1 MIIKTVEF
9 YGSAVE
15 RHQYP
20 IDNLPEVVLCGRS
33 NVGKSSFIN
42 AMLNMKK
49 IARVSSTP
57 GKTRL
62 VNFFLINKQF
72 YFVDL
77 PGYGYAHV
85 SFDNQDDFKTRVE
98 KYLDFRPQLKVAVLL
113 LDVRRNPNA
122 DDLMM
127 YAYFKAKIVPVVF
140 ILTKADKISSN
151 DRFKQIACIRQMFP
165 AEKAD
170 QFILFSAT
178 TKENIKP
185 IWEALEKQITQTV

>member
-1 MIIKTVEF
+1 
-9 YGSAVE
+9 
-15 RHQYP
+15 
-20 IDNLPEVVLCGRS
+20 
-33 NVGKSSFIN
+33 
-42 AMLNMKK
+42 MKK

-62 VNFFLINKQF
+62 VNFFLINNNF

-98 KYLDFRPQLKVAVLL
+98 KYLDFRPQLKAAVLL
-113 LDVRRNPNA
+113 LDIRRVPNP

-127 YAYFKAKIVPVVF
+127 YAYFKAKIIPIVF
-140 ILTKADKISSN
+140 ILTKADKITNN
-151 DRFKQIACIRQMFP
+151 DRLKQIASIRQVFP
-165 AEKAD
+165 AEKTE

-178 TKENIKP
+178 TKENVTQ
-185 IWEALEKQITQTV
+185 IWDILEKRITKTA